1 MRTVLTS
8 LISLISILSI
18 NTWGAE
24 TSAESYIKAVGL
36 DPKDVSMLFV
46 KEDGTSLG
54 WKEKQY
60 RTPASVTKILTAA
73 MAFEY
78 LGHDYKWKSS
88 LQSAAKVSDSTLK
101 GDLCFYGGGNPSF
114 LTEQLWVLSNHFLRN
129 KILKVEG
136 DLIVD
141 ESYFDSE
148 YFDDKR
154 MKKRVLRAY
163 DSPVSGASFNWN
175 SVNIYVRPGLVVG
188 SKAEIYLDPQNDY
201 TPIKNKV
208 TTVGSGKTY
217 IDIKRNVKNGVEEF
231 EVSGRIQIQ
240 SGEKVF
246 YRPIQKPH
254 FWTGY
259 NVKKQLSLLG
269 VKIEGG
275 VKKGV
280 CAARS
285 RVLAEVESK
294 DFSLVVR
301 DLMKFSNNFIAEMLA
316 KTMVREVYGKQGSM
330 DLALKLADTFLKER
344 GSKEHKIYSLSGL
357 SYQNR
362 MRAVD
367 ILSILERRENDF
379 GSFAEFLAAFPIS
392 GIDGTLKSR
401 LKKKMYGRVRAK
413 TGLLNSVAGLAGYG
427 LTDSKKHFRFVL
439 ISNGNRKKESWK
451 IRQAFDKMVI
461 NYAKKN

>member
-217 IDIKRNVKNGVEEF
+217 I
-231 EVSGRIQIQ
+231 
-240 SGEKVF
+240 
-246 YRPIQKPH
+246 
-254 FWTGY
+254 
-259 NVKKQLSLLG
+259 
-269 VKIEGG
+269 
-275 VKKGV
+275 
-280 CAARS
+280 
-285 RVLAEVESK
+285 
-294 DFSLVVR
+294 
-301 DLMKFSNNFIAEMLA
+301 
-316 KTMVREVYGKQGSM
+316 
-330 DLALKLADTFLKER
+330 FLC
-344 GSKEHKIYSLSGL
+344 
-357 SYQNR
+357 
-362 MRAVD
+362 
-367 ILSILERRENDF
+367 
-379 GSFAEFLAAFPIS
+379 
-392 GIDGTLKSR
+392 
-401 LKKKMYGRVRAK
+401 
-413 TGLLNSVAGLAGYG
+413 
-427 LTDSKKHFRFVL
+427 
-439 ISNGNRKKESWK
+439 
-451 IRQAFDKMVI
+451 
-461 NYAKKN
+461 